1 MQDNPADG
9 NVIFKLAAFY
19 VGLILAADV
28 AAKGKPP
35 RAPLK
40 KTPTHVRPLN
50 KSIMQIFLSLSRAGY
65 GFN

>member
-40 KTPTHVRPLN
+40 QKHPRMFARLTSPLCRY
-50 KSIMQIFLSLSRAGY
+50 F
-65 GFN
+65 